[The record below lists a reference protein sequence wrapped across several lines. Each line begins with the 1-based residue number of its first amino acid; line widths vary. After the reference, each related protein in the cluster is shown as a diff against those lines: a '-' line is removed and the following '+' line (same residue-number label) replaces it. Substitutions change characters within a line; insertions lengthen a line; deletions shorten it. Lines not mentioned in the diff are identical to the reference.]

1 MGKPIKKKFA
11 VAVWLTAAACLIGLG
26 GAGKPPATVQAWLH
40 AFNADDA
47 AALKALGDESAQ
59 YDRDKHE
66 ETGGLTFVKIDSDD
80 GHTIVA
86 TAREK
91 RSPETW
97 RLTFVRDP
105 ADSSRFKEVHRYA
118 DPMHS
123 MKEALAALNGFAA
136 RMAKKDKFSGVLMVA
151 KDGKPLY
158 AKAFGTMGP
167 GRPANALDTKFYYAS
182 LGKLFTTVA
191 ILQLVDAGKV
201 SLDTPII
208 KYLPDYP
215 NKPVAKEVT
224 VRMLL
229 LMRDGLGGINI
240 LMPKYVANRA
250 KVRSLSDL
258 IALNANRKPEFR
270 PGSKYEYN
278 NFGMVLL
285 GAIVQQVSGKDF
297 YAYVKSHIF
306 DPTGMTR
313 TSYPL
318 RGHMDD
324 IATPMTHWGNK
335 PLHSPLKYWPWRGT
349 PAGGG
354 VSTAGDLVRFTV
366 ALAHGRLISQKLL
379 AAAVKPRPSHVG
391 FGFIM
396 SGLNGFNYWG
406 HGGDGIGTNSVIDYY
421 PQTGVSFACLANRDP
436 IVCDRLA
443 ENFFFRTPRPR

>member
-1 MGKPIKKKFA
+1 MTRRWT
-11 VAVWLTAAACLIGLG
+11 VLAAALCLVGLG
-26 GAGKPPATVQAWLH
+26 GAGKPAATVQAWL
-40 AFNADDA
+40 A
-47 AALKALGDESAQ
+47 AANRGDDTKLKTLGDESVAF
-59 YDRDKHE
+59 DHDMVE
-66 ETGGLTFVKIDSDD
+66 ETGGFTLVKIDKDD

-86 TAREK
+86 TVREK
-91 RSPETW
+91 HWPETW
-97 RLTFVRDP
+97 HLTFVRDP
-105 ADSSRFKEVHRYA
+105 TDASRFKAVHRIP
-118 DPMHS
+118 DPMPTV
-123 MKEALAALNGFAA
+123 KDALAALNDFAT
-136 RMAKKDKFSGVLMVA
+136 RMAAKNKFSGTIEVA

-167 GRPANALDTKFYYAS
+167 GRPANTLDTKFYYAS
-182 LGKLFTTVA
+182 LGKMFTTVA

-201 SLDTPII
+201 SLDAPII

-240 LMPKYVANRA
+240 LMPKYAANRA
-250 KVRSLSDL
+250 KIHSIADL
-258 IALNANRKPEFR
+258 VKLNAGRAPKFK

-285 GAIVQQVSGKDF
+285 GAIVQQVSGEDF

-318 RGHMDD
+318 HGHMDG

-354 VSTAGDLVRFTV
+354 VSTAGDLIRFLN
-366 ALAHGRLISQKLL
+366 ALARGKLISKTLL
-379 AAAVKPRPSHVG
+379 AEAVRPRPSNVG

-396 SGLNGFNYWG
+396 AGANGLNYWG
-406 HGGDGIGTNSVIDYY
+406 HGGDSIGVNTASNYY
-421 PQTGVSFACLANRDP
+421 PQTGISVVCMANRDP
-436 IVCDRLA
+436 IICDRLV
-443 ENFFFRTPRPR
+443 ENFFWRTPRPH